1 MTDFL
6 DMIIEGNILTMSD
19 AQPRVAAV
27 GVSNGMIAIVGDQA
41 EVEKKAGKNTQH
53 LALKDKTVIPGFI
66 ETHMHPT
73 EVGNVLLN
81 VDLTAATSI
90 SDILQKLEKKK
101 NSTPAGEPILGLNFN
116 YDIVDERRLPTLEE
130 LDAVSA
136 AHPIIVLVYDVHS
149 AMLNTPML
157 KKIGLPQDMAGYVK
171 DDEGLPTGLIEDPAI
186 VLVLQKLQPE
196 TESDTIK
203 AVNAAI
209 KEALSVGITTLHMKE
224 PPGILEAISKNEQ
237 SLPIRFRPLVIS
249 RSPGHEDLAEILQS
263 DTYRARAAIAFFAD
277 GAPDSKTA
285 AFFEPYCQD
294 LTNYGMLYYRDDEL
308 ERLIEKTHRAGYQV
322 SVHTCG
328 TRATEQ
334 ALNIYQKVLKKY
346 PRWDHRHRIEHFEM
360 PLGHQIRRA
369 VDLEL
374 ALAMQPMFLYLS
386 GEETFENI
394 RSLLG
399 SDRAKRWKP
408 LRSILDAG
416 GFVAGGSDAPVTKM
430 SPLKGIQACILHP
443 NENQR
448 ITLYEALKLF
458 TSNGAHIGFEEDL
471 KGTIEPGKLAD
482 FAVLS
487 DNPYSVK
494 PREVGEIKVEMTI
507 VGGNIVYQQTP

>member
-19 AQPRVAAV
+19 SQPCVTAV
-27 GVSNGMIAIVGDQA
+27 GISNGMIAIVGDQA
-41 EVEKKAGKNTQH
+41 DVAKKAGKNTQY

-73 EVGNVLLN
+73 HVGEVLINE
-81 VDLTAATSI
+81 DLASAVSI
-90 SDILQKLEKKK
+90 RDILRKLEKRK
-101 NSTPAGEPILGLNFN
+101 NRTPAGEPILGLNFN
-116 YDIVDERRLPTLEE
+116 YDIVKERRLPTLEE
-130 LDAVSA
+130 LDKVSA
-136 AHPIIVLVYDVHS
+136 THPIMVLVYDAHS

-157 KKIGLPQDMAGYVK
+157 DKIGLPEDLAGIVK
-171 DDEGLPTGLIEDPAI
+171 DENGLPTGLIEDPAI
-186 VLVLQKLQPE
+186 ALVLQKLLPE
-196 TESDTIK
+196 NEDDIIT
-203 AVNAAI
+203 AVHAAI

-224 PPGILEAISKNEQ
+224 PPANLEAIFKSEPN
-237 SLPIRFRPLVIS
+237 LPIRVKPLVIS
-249 RSPGHEDLAEILQS
+249 KSPNHEDLPGILQS
-263 DTYRARAAIAFFAD
+263 ENYRDRATVAFFAD

-294 LTNYGMLYYRDDEL
+294 LTNYGMLYYEDDEL
-308 ERLIEKTHRAGYQV
+308 EHLIETTHRAGFQI

-334 ALNIYQKVLKKY
+334 VLNVYRKVLHKY
-346 PRWDHRHRIEHFEM
+346 PRPDHRHRIEHFEM
-360 PLGHQIRRA
+360 PLGDQIKRA

-399 SDRAKRWKP
+399 SNRANRWKP

-416 GFVAGGSDAPVTKM
+416 GLIAGGSDAPVTKM

-443 NENQR
+443 NQHER

-458 TSNGAHIGFEEDL
+458 TINGARIGFEEHL
-471 KGTIEPGKLAD
+471 KGSIEPGKLAD
-482 FAVLS
+482 FTVLS

-494 PREVGEIKVEMTI
+494 PGEVGEIKVEMTI
-507 VGGNIVYQQTP
+507 VGGNVVYTV

>member
-1 MTDFL
+1 MPDFL

-19 AQPRVAAV
+19 RLPRVEAV
-27 GVSNGMIAIVGDQA
+27 GVSNGKIAMTGDFTEDA
-41 EVEKKAGKNTQH
+41 KNVGKNTQY
-53 LALKDKTVIPGFI
+53 LALKDKTIIPGFI

-73 EVGNVLLN
+73 QVGNVLLN
-81 VDLTAATSI
+81 VDLAAVTSI
-90 SDILQKLEKKK
+90 SDILQKLEDKK
-101 NSTPAGEPILGLNFN
+101 NSTPAGNSILGLCFN
-116 YDIVDERRLPTLEE
+116 YDIVKERRLPTLEE
-130 LDAVSA
+130 LDKLSSI
-136 AHPIIVLVYDVHS
+136 HPIMVLVYDVHS

-157 KKIGLPQDMAGYVK
+157 EKIGLPDDTKGLTK
-171 DDEGLPTGLIEDPAI
+171 DENGLPTGLIEDPAI
-186 VLVLQKLQPE
+186 ALALQKLLPE
-196 TESDTIK
+196 NESDIIT
-203 AVNAAI
+203 AVDAAV

-224 PPGILEAISKNEQ
+224 PLSNLKAIIKNEQ
-237 SLPIRFRPLVIS
+237 SLPIRIKPLIIS
-249 RSPGHEDLAEILQS
+249 RSPDHEDLDEILQS
-263 DTYRARAAIAFFAD
+263 EIYRTSATIAFFAD

-285 AFFEPYCQD
+285 AFFEPYNQD
-294 LTNYGMLYYRDDEL
+294 STNYGMLYYQDDEL
-308 ERLIEKTHRAGYQV
+308 ETLIDQTHRAGFQI

-334 ALNIYQKVLKKY
+334 VLNVYQKVLKKH
-346 PRWDHRHRIEHFEM
+346 PRSDHRHRIEHFEM
-360 PLGHQIRRA
+360 PLGDQIKRA

-386 GEETFENI
+386 GEETYENI

-399 SDRAKRWKP
+399 SDRVNRWKP

-416 GFVAGGSDAPVTKM
+416 GLIAGGSDAPVTRM

-443 NENQR
+443 NHRER

-458 TSNGAHIGFEEDL
+458 TVNAARIGFEEQL

-482 FAVLS
+482 FTVLS

-494 PREVGEIKVEMTI
+494 PEEVGDIKVEMTI
-507 VGGNIVYQQTP
+507 VGGRTVFQA

>member
-6 DMIIEGNILTMSD
+6 DLIIEANILTMSN
-19 AQPRVAAV
+19 ARPRVGAV
-27 GVSNGMIAIVGDQA
+27 GIKNGMIAMIGDYT
-41 EVEKKAGKNTQH
+41 EVEKKAGNNTGH

-73 EVGNVLLN
+73 QVGNVLLN

-90 SDILQKLEKKK
+90 SDILQKMEKKK
-101 NSTPAGEPILGLNFN
+101 IGTPAGESILGLNFN
-116 YDIVDERRLPTLEE
+116 YDIVNERRLPTLDE
-130 LDAVSA
+130 LDKVSST
-136 AHPIIVLVYDVHS
+136 HPIMVLVYDVHS

-157 KKIGLPQDMAGYVK
+157 KKIDLPKDMAGFIK
-171 DDEGLPTGLIEDPAI
+171 DDKGLPTGLIEDPAI
-186 VLVLQKLQPE
+186 AQVLQKLLPE
-196 TESDTIK
+196 NEGDIIT

-224 PPGILEAISKNEQ
+224 PPANLEAIFKNEQ
-237 SLPIRFRPLVIS
+237 NLPIRVKPLVVS
-249 RSPGHEDLAEILQS
+249 RSPNHEDLAEILQS
-263 DTYRARAAIAFFAD
+263 ETYRDRAAIAFFAD

-285 AFFEPYCQD
+285 AFFEPYCRD
-294 LTNYGMLYYRDDEL
+294 LTNYGMLYYEDNEL
-308 ERLIEKTHRAGYQV
+308 EHLIEKPHRAGFQI

-334 ALNIYQKVLKKY
+334 VLNVYQKVLHKY
-346 PRWDHRHRIEHFEM
+346 PRSDHRHRIEHFEM
-360 PLGHQIRRA
+360 PLGDQIKRA
-369 VDLEL
+369 VGLEL

-399 SDRAKRWKP
+399 GDRAYRWKP

-416 GFVAGGSDAPVTKM
+416 GLVAGGSDAPVTRM
-430 SPLKGIQACILHP
+430 SPLNGIQACINHP
-443 NENQR
+443 NKRER
-448 ITLYEALKLF
+448 ITIYEALKLF
-458 TSNGAHIGFEEDL
+458 TINGARIGFEEHL
-471 KGTIEPGKLAD
+471 KGSIEPGKLAD
-482 FAVLS
+482 FTVLS

-494 PREVGEIKVEMTI
+494 VGEVGEIKVEMTI
-507 VGGNIVYQQTP
+507 VGGKIVFPD